1 MKRTFLIVLA
11 IFLIVICLVCVA
23 LINIRTT
30 KREISKENYEYEQY
44 LNKNILGIDLATL
57 ISKTVNSNEKN
68 SIPKDEN
75 GYYIENDEN
84 SIKIDLKMATVDKT
98 YPMEEIYKSN
108 VAKFVKNF
116 NYINFKCT
124 SIEHHKKTK
133 RVSKVVFEELKEN
146 N

>member
-124 SIEHHKKTK
+124 SIEYHKKTK